1 MILARVYTNTVNVKY
16 TCMQDVDPN
25 QESLIYADI
34 ITSPG
39 SSGNQF
45 SIFLDD
51 DRVEYAKIEQKAK
64 GDPISATKML
74 PERSAKIQSTK
85 G

>member
-1 MILARVYTNTVNVKY
+1 MILARVYAITVNMKY

-51 DRVEYAKIEQKAK
+51 DRMEYAQIEQKTR
-64 GDPISATKML
+64 GDPLTATNISPARNGKT
-74 PERSAKIQSTK
+74 QSTK
-85 G
+85 S